1 MGLGFPAELA
11 QAECLKVL
19 LEYSELQ
26 SPNWSELSNFV
37 NFLDGQLAVLERT
50 VFIKEIPEFKTV
62 FSNLIIIMSYD
73 FGLPSLNIGEESS
86 AFTVTEHNQVRN
98 R

>member
-1 MGLGFPAELA
+1 M
-11 QAECLKVL
+11 KVL

-50 VFIKEIPEFKTV
+50 LFIKEIPEFKTV
-62 FSNLIIIMSYD
+62 FSNLIIMMSYD